1 MLCGLK
7 TPLRPS
13 ERYTANQIYLNM
25 FLAEHVSPMPNDA
38 SKPLPVQQFI
48 GLQVIDTKGMLVGTV
63 KDMSIDFANREV
75 SIRVST
81 KNEEEVDFGWDDVQS
96 VEDVVLLKKEVDLSP
111 LDGTETDLA
120 KPRAVQAVLICPNC
134 GASVSAHAKFCSKC
148 GSDLR

>member
-1 MLCGLK
+1 
-7 TPLRPS
+7 
-13 ERYTANQIYLNM
+13 
-25 FLAEHVSPMPNDA
+25 MPNDA

-63 KDMSIDFANREV
+63 KDMSIDFPNREV

-81 KNEEEVDFGWDDVQS
+81 KNEEDVDFGWDDVQS

-120 KPRAVQAVLICPNC
+120 KPRAVQAVLICPTC
-134 GASVSAHAKFCSKC
+134 GAPVPARAKFCSKC